1 LIRDSERFDGLK
13 RALRPLL
20 PPRRSSSNGNSAEA
34 GPGPGPAPPP
44 SNDAEIAELTAR
56 RDRLIEKFTIMQSD
70 LGGSFYEMAI
80 RDHVRLDVL
89 TRKAAE
95 LQSVDAELAQVER
108 ALELQRSGA
117 VGSCPNCQAPYGSGE
132 SFCSQCG
139 TALTAA
145 PAPR

>member
-1 LIRDSERFDGLK
+1 MTAGRERVDALK

-20 PPRRSSSNGNSAEA
+20 PPRRGSSNGSSPQAGA
-34 GPGPGPAPPP
+34 GPEAAAQR
-44 SNDAEIAELTAR
+44 NDSEIAELTAR

-95 LQSVDAELAQVER
+95 RQSVDAELAQVER

-117 VGSCPNCQAPYGSGE
+117 IGSCPNCNAPYGSGE

-139 TALTAA
+139 SPLTGAL
-145 PAPR
+145 PAK